1 MQKYWNQYSESRFQ
15 ALTSLN
21 KSEFASLLAEFQPIV
36 ENYFRIHTFTGAIRR
51 RNMYREQ
58 SNSSL
63 LGAEYKLFFTLYYLK
78 NNSLQESIGAF
89 FNICQGKVSM
99 WTKQLLPLAQEA
111 IGKLGLLPIQ
121 DADVFYRLLTSIEA
135 DPILYQDATVRPIE
149 RSTDWQVQ
157 NEFYDGKHKKH
168 TVKNHI
174 VCGEDSHV
182 LYTSPLYEGKI
193 HDKQL
198 ITEERLRF
206 PENVVLLQDAGYQGF
221 ETEAT
226 VFMPKK
232 KPKGKELSGLDKTL
246 NHIIS
251 SIRVKVEHVIGGI
264 KIIRMVKEKI
274 RLKTENTKQMVF
286 IIAVGL
292 HNLRKKYRKIIHQ
305 S

>member
-1 MQKYWNQYSESRFQ
+1 MQNYWNQYSDSRFQ

-36 ENYFRIHTFTGAIRR
+36 ENYFRIHTFTGTIRK
-51 RNMYREQ
+51 RNMYNEQ

-63 LGAEYKLFFTLYYLK
+63 FGAECKLFFTLYYLK

-99 WTKQLLPLAQEA
+99 WAKQLLPLAKEA
-111 IGKLGLLPIQ
+111 IGKLDLLPIQ
-121 DADVFYRLLTSIEA
+121 DADIFYRLLSSIEA
-135 DPILYQDATVRPIE
+135 DLILYHDATVRPIE
-149 RSTDWQVQ
+149 RSTDWQAQ
-157 NEFYDGKHKKH
+157 NESYDGKHKKH
-168 TVKNHI
+168 TVKNHV

-182 LYTSPLYEGKI
+182 LYVSPLYEGKI

-198 ITEERLRF
+198 ITEEKLRF
-206 PENVVLLQDAGYQGF
+206 PENVTHLQDTGYQGLV
-221 ETEAT
+221 TEAT

-251 SIRVKVEHVIGGI
+251 SIRVKVEHAIGGI

-286 IIAVGL
+286 IIAVG
-292 HNLRKKYRKIIHQ
+292 
-305 S
+305 